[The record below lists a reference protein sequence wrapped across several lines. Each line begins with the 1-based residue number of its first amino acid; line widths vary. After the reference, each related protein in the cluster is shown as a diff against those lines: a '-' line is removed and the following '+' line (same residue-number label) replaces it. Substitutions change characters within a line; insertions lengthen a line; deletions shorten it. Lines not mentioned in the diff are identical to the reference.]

1 MEGGLTRKAKAKP
14 QTVFFTGIIH
24 IGVIS
29 LV

>member
-1 MEGGLTRKAKAKP
+1 MEGGLTRKEKAKP
-14 QTVFFTGIIH
+14 QKVCFTGIIH